1 MGMLPVEAAVK
12 SGRGIGAEIA
22 GLEEVL
28 TSLMLSKGGASETP
42 LGEQTDK
49 IKYIIENEMLP
60 KIQNASDDDQ
70 FALNN
75 ASQHIVTCATTKD
88 DSTTVAE
95 EEESVYHT
103 KSPEHKACRE
113 TEAELLAE
121 KTEAETTR
129 DEKEVLKDE
138 RCNSYA
144 TLSAQLA
151 NDEYQKESITKT
163 LGESD
168 ETYIRRV
175 HSTFCDPS
183 DLDEFIESQT
193 ACNDATTEYDNWVT
207 QCNNLQ

>member
-1 MGMLPVEAAVK
+1 MGMLPIEAAVK
-12 SGRGIGAEIA
+12 GGRGIGAEIA

-49 IKYIIENEMLP
+49 IKHIIENEMLP

-103 KSPEHKACRE
+103 KSPEHKACRV
-113 TEAELLAE
+113 TESELLTE
-121 KTEAETTR
+121 KTDCETTR
-129 DEKEVLKDE
+129 DEKEVLKTE

-144 TLSAQLA
+144 TLS
-151 NDEYQKESITKT
+151 
-163 LGESD
+163 
-168 ETYIRRV
+168 
-175 HSTFCDPS
+175 
-183 DLDEFIESQT
+183 
-193 ACNDATTEYDNWVT
+193 
-207 QCNNLQ
+207 